1 MSQNPAEKPL
11 EPITNS
17 NLSIS
22 CAISQLLAHMQAEL
36 SSDSHRIWISAIASA
51 DTIIVPFFY
60 CQSRNTTIP
69 PPNWAHVK
77 PFTAPRY
84 IKKSL
89 R

>member
-1 MSQNPAEKPL
+1 MSQNPAGKPL

-22 CAISQLLAHMQAEL
+22 CAISQLLAHIQAEL
-36 SSDSHRIWISAIASA
+36 SSDSHRIWISAIASV

-69 PPNWAHVK
+69 PPN
-77 PFTAPRY
+77 
-84 IKKSL
+84 
-89 R
+89 